1 MRSCLLVA
9 SVVAAGALAAPAPG
23 SNVSPRW
30 FVTPGKS
37 VSCELGLDRHVP
49 GPVTY
54 VFCLAYRAGS
64 PYRTAVAVRMTGA
77 AQLTVCRGL
86 PCIGNSPRHVPTLR
100 VGHSIRLG
108 PFRCTSLR
116 KGVRCLVTRLGRG
129 FRLTTA
135 GLKRV

>member
-1 MRSCLLVA
+1 MRARVLAA
-9 SVVAAGALAAPAPG
+9 SIVTAAALAAPAPG
-23 SNVSPRW
+23 SNVSPRS
-30 FVTPGKS
+30 FVTQGKN
-37 VSCELGLDRHVP
+37 VGCELGLDRHVP

-64 PYRTAVAVRMTGA
+64 PYRTAVAVRMTGS
-77 AQLTVCRGL
+77 AQLTVCHGRL
-86 PCIGNSPRHVPTLR
+86 CIGNRGREPVLK

-116 KGVRCLVTRLGRG
+116 LGVRCMVTRRHRG
-129 FRLTTA
+129 FRLSTA